1 MADPFEIPDG
11 VEDDYEDEQV
21 NQPASSEAMPEER
34 MPTSGFSRPGAKN
47 AAVLAA
53 QNYVSALEKSQ
64 KTNAEIMQD
73 AQRVLLQRA
82 NEPMDAGAWFRVAAA
97 FGKPTRT
104 GSFGETLG
112 NVNEVLGSEAEKK
125 LKAKRD
131 LEEMQMKYKMQ
142 LGSQAADL
150 SKAQLDAYVRTAG
163 IKEAPASPVRQLQI
177 EAASLP
183 EGSPERTQIEARI
196 SRMTAPRGNAPD
208 AGTNAAMKRYA
219 FGVVQQ
225 HRKDPSSV
233 SPEELK
239 DARIILGLEKIEG
252 GKYAS
257 GFNLKERAYRVLQ
270 QQKDDPNS
278 VTEQEV
284 ADARKI
290 LGLED
295 QKKDE
300 KPTPLSSQGKLYTD
314 KHLAR
319 AAQEKFGSAAVPE
332 NETDRKAVEAQA
344 AKYREDEKNARLQE
358 KREGRPPP
366 KPEKE
371 KEPVLN
377 IQDIPVVAR
386 QLGVPSN
393 TRPYEGVNDKT
404 VQTLLV
410 SNTKAAQK
418 SLGKLENLTSNTLAT
433 DADVKRFLALNKKNS
448 TGPSY
453 AYRPDISLGT
463 PYQTMRSIASKLAPE
478 NRKEGTG
485 SVSDFDAKQL
495 IKMTL
500 SIENGYETNKDVGAA
515 LLAYNQS
522 LRDKAKFFSDYFQ
535 ANRHLDGA
543 EAAWLSYM
551 NANPIFDPRKPERPV
566 INTRRKTY
574 KQFFYPDEQ
583 RAQGGMVG
591 YANGG
596 IVDMVNN
603 YQGYGDLASLR
614 QKYAHG
620 GVVKMQQGGN
630 PEDAPVES
638 VVRLRATPPASDMA
652 NRARAIFGQ
661 GLGMSFGDEAEALY
675 RSLGQSNRS
684 YDQILNDIRA
694 DYRRWS
700 EENPGQALFGE
711 FTGGVAPS
719 VAAMVVP
726 GGQELTAANAARM
739 SRYVPMLTK
748 TPLRRTA
755 TAGFTSGAISGFGA
769 GEEGL
774 GSRFLESGKSA
785 LLGGTLGP
793 LIGKSGELLY
803 EGGKGIY
810 KRLLKPGTDRIEEAA
825 LNKVLQKMAQDGMTP
840 QQAIRQVALERGYMP
855 SPQPAGTRPRTQ
867 LRDVSPGLTDL
878 AETVANRPGAGRT
891 EMVKDVLKTGR
902 KTKGNVM
909 QMVEERV
916 GGGKTMFDT
925 ETALTDNLRGNAD
938 WLYDRA
944 YRHGTVTDPR
954 ILSMLDQPQFKQAYQ
969 QVLETNKIRKANAI
983 ARGEDPSKFDMK
995 EIYRVKPGQ
1004 DPNNPVLDLEL
1015 VNAPDVRT
1023 LDQMK
1028 RGLDY
1033 IIRSGRR
1040 SENAAAQDASHA
1052 LNEYKNTFLNVLDEV
1067 VPAYGFARQQYRGD
1081 LEVLD
1086 ALDFGRNQFG
1096 KLAPDR
1102 AADYVSKLTPAEKE
1116 ALRIGYAQQFIDK
1129 IGNSKNAINAAEEV
1143 LGAENNVGRL
1153 QTLFDTPQEF
1163 EVFKGILKA
1172 ESRNVKS
1179 GQRIAQGSA
1188 TGRRKELQKEF
1199 EGDNV
1204 AAQMLDLAGGSPFS
1218 TFMRVMRKAPELF
1231 KNEQVAASV
1240 SKILNTGK
1248 PAELNALLRQLEQR
1262 ADNYAAEQARLRNI
1276 GMAGTKGAARMSGTS
1291 PVGAN
1296 AEKEEINIPSSV
1308 EGENTGVVVPD
1319 DYRPPAPEPEA
1330 PEPEVIIQEAEP
1342 EEAEPQQEYRRGG
1355 GAHRMPYGNPRQQL
1369 LAKYGAPPRPD
1380 MPTDYRGGGMVSHKA
1395 MGGVIRKMHK

>member
-21 NQPASSEAMPEER
+21 SQPASSEGMPEER

-53 QNYVSALEKSQ
+53 TNYVSALEKSQ

-104 GSFGETLG
+104 GSFGESLS
-112 NVNEVLGSEAEKK
+112 NVNEVLGAEADKK

-163 IKEAPASPVRQLQI
+163 IKEAPASPVRQLQM

-183 EGSPERTQIEARI
+183 EGSAERQQIEARI
-196 SRMTAPRGNAPD
+196 ARMTAPKAGAAD
-208 AGTNAAMKRYA
+208 AGTTAAMKRYA

-225 HRKDPSSV
+225 HRKDPNSV

-257 GFNLKERAYRVLQ
+257 GFNLKERAYRVLEQ
-270 QQKDDPNS
+270 YRLDPNS

-284 ADARKI
+284 SDARKI

-300 KPTPLSSQGKLYTD
+300 KPAPLSSQGKLYTD

-332 NETDRKAVEAQA
+332 NEADRKAVEAQA
-344 AKYREDEKNARLQE
+344 AQYRIDEKNARLQE

-366 KPEKE
+366 KPPKE
-371 KEPVLN
+371 KEPVLDLEDVPF
-377 IQDIPVVAR
+377 IAR

-393 TRPYEGVNDKT
+393 TRPYEGVGDKT
-404 VQTLLV
+404 VQQLLV
-410 SNTKAAQK
+410 SNTKGAQK
-418 SLGKLENLTSNTLAT
+418 SLAKLEGLTSNTLAT

-453 AYRPDISLGT
+453 AYRPGITLGT
-463 PYQTMRSIASKLAPE
+463 PYQTMQSIASKLAPE

-543 EAAWLSYM
+543 DAAWLSYM
-551 NANPIFDPRKPERPV
+551 NANPIFDPRKPDRPV

-574 KQFFYPDEQ
+574 KQFFYPVEHK
-583 RAQGGMVG
+583 AQGGMVG
-591 YANGG
+591 YGNGG

-620 GVVKMQQGGN
+620 GAVKMQQGGD

-638 VVRLRATPPASDMA
+638 VVRLRGTPPASDMG
-652 NRARAIFGQ
+652 NRARAFFGQ
-661 GLGMSFGDEAEALY
+661 GMGMSFGDEAEALY

-719 VAAMVVP
+719 IAAMAVP
-726 GGQELTAANAARM
+726 GGQQLTAANAARM
-739 SRYVPMLTK
+739 SRLVPSLTK
-748 TPLRRTA
+748 TPVRRA
-755 TAGFTSGAISGFGA
+755 MTAGATSGAISGFGA

-774 GSRFLESGKSA
+774 GSRFLESGKGA
-785 LLGGTLGP
+785 LFGGSLGP
-793 LIGKSGELLY
+793 IVGKGGELLY

-810 KRLLKPGTDRIEEAA
+810 KRLLKPGTNRIEEAA
-825 LNKVLQKMAQDGMTP
+825 LDKVLKKMAQDGMTP

-878 AETVANRPGAGRT
+878 AEAVANRPGAGRT

-916 GGGKTMFDT
+916 GKGKTMFDT
-925 ETALTDNLRGNAD
+925 ETALTDNLRSNAD
-938 WLYDRA
+938 TLYENA
-944 YRHGTVTDPR
+944 YKYGTVTDPR

-983 ARGEDPSKFDMK
+983 AKGEDPSKFDMK
-995 EIYRVKPGQ
+995 EIYKITETQPGIYQ
-1004 DPNNPVLDLEL
+1004 MDL
-1015 VNAPDVRT
+1015 VAAPDVKT

-1067 VPAYGFARQQYRGD
+1067 VPDYKIARSQYRGD

-1096 KLAPDR
+1096 KMAPDR
-1102 AADYVSKLTPAEKE
+1102 AADYVSKLTPAEKD

-1179 GQRIAQGSA
+1179 GQQIAQGSA

-1204 AAQMLDLAGGSPFS
+1204 AATMLDLAAGGPKEF
-1218 TFMRVMRKAPELF
+1218 FFRIMRKAPDLF
-1231 KNEQVAASV
+1231 KNEEVAASV
-1240 SKILNTGK
+1240 TKILNTGK

-1262 ADNYAAEQARLRNI
+1262 ADRFAAEQARLRNI

-1296 AEKEEINIPSSV
+1296 AEEEEINIPSSV

-1342 EEAEPQQEYRRGG
+1342 EEIEQPQEYRRGG
-1355 GAHRMPYGNPRQQL
+1355 GVNRMQYGDPRKQL

-1395 MGGVIRKMHK
+1395 LGGVVRKMHK